1 MADEFSRSEG
11 IDRESSQVEMDL
23 LEALL
28 EPEDAPYPWNP
39 AEPESEAYFVER
51 EQELLQSGWSE
62 EEIAVPA
69 TDFLTTLDSLWS
81 SVTLSP
87 GENNTT
93 DVARI
98 QTDLQQRF
106 AARVPQDW
114 LDAIAYQAHQAFLT
128 QGFAGAAS
136 GTADKGVGATDPN
149 RLDFLKQSQKSMAQQ
164 LVQCVQELVPNWA
177 EEDLI
182 VLARPFAYA
191 MRGTETEAVDSVLE
205 KVQHQDWTALTEIEQ
220 ARTGLAIARY
230 ALSQL

>member
-1 MADEFSRSEG
+1 MADEFSRPEG
-11 IDRESSQVEMDL
+11 IERESSQVEKEL

-51 EQELLQSGWSE
+51 EQELLSGWPE
-62 EEIAVPA
+62 EEAVP
-69 TDFLTTLDSLWS
+69 TPDFLTALDSLWS
-81 SVTLSP
+81 SVTLLS

-98 QTDLQQRF
+98 QTNLQQRF

-114 LDAIAYQAHQAFLT
+114 LDEIAYQAHQAFLT
-128 QGFAGAAS
+128 QGNACGSS
-136 GTADKGVGATDPN
+136 G
-149 RLDFLKQSQKSMAQQ
+149 DFLEQAQKSIAQQ

-177 EEDLI
+177 EEDLL

-191 MRGTETEAVDSVLE
+191 MRGTETEAVDFVLN

-230 ALSQL
+230 ALSQLQS

>member
-11 IDRESSQVEMDL
+11 IDREPSQVEKEL

-39 AEPESEAYFVER
+39 AEPESEAYFVEL
-51 EQELLQSGWSE
+51 EQELLQSGWLEKEMAASTP
-62 EEIAVPA
+62 V
-69 TDFLTTLDSLWS
+69 LMTLDSLWS
-81 SVTLSP
+81 SVTLLP

-98 QTDLQQRF
+98 QTNLQQRF

-128 QGFAGAAS
+128 QGF
-136 GTADKGVGATDPN
+136 
-149 RLDFLKQSQKSMAQQ
+149 LKQAQKSMAQQ

-191 MRGTETEAVDSVLE
+191 MRGTETEAVDFVLQ
-205 KVQHQDWTALTEIEQ
+205 KVQHQDWKALTEIEQ

-230 ALSQL
+230 ALSQLQS